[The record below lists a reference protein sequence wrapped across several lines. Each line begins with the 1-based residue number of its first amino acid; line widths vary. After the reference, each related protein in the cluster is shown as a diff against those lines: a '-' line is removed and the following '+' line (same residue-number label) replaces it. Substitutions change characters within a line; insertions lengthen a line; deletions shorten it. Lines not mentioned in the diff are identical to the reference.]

1 MSRAR
6 VTLETKI
13 LDSIIAECDK
23 EAAAIVKA
31 GAFAVEGQA
40 KTKAPV
46 DTGALKSSLEAE
58 ENGSP
63 LRWWVH
69 DGVEYGIYQELGTSK
84 MSAQPFLVPAVEAVR
99 DNWVALWR
107 KFFERWK

>member
-1 MSRAR
+1 MKVR
-6 VTLETKI
+6 VTLDTKT
-13 LDSIIAECDK
+13 LDRITAEANK
-23 EAAAIVKA
+23 EAAVIVKA

-40 KTKAPV
+40 KTRAPV

-69 DGVEYGIYQELGTSK
+69 DGVEYGIFQELGTSK
-84 MSAQPFLVPAVEAVR
+84 MGAQPFLVPAVEAVR
-99 DNWVALWR
+99 DNWTDLWR